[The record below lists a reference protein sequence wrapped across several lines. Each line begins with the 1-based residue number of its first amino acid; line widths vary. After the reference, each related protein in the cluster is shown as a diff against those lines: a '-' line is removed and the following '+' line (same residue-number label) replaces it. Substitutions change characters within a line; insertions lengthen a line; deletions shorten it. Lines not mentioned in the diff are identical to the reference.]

1 MTNYDYYVAMFD
13 DIKDTIQDGYYDEKL
28 LEFVDNG
35 EIDFEGITEMLHDE
49 LWIDDGVTGNAS
61 GSYYCN
67 SYKAKMA
74 VIDNE
79 DLLQDALREFCVEPE
94 TITEHFI
101 NGDWEYFDVTIRC
114 YILGEVIADVVEN
127 WLADYLN
134 QIIKNA

>member
-1 MTNYDYYVAMFD
+1 MTNYDYYVAMFN
-13 DIKDTIQDGYYDEKL
+13 DIKDTIQAGDYDEKM
-28 LEFVDNG
+28 LEYVDNG
-35 EIDFEGITEMLHDE
+35 KIDFDGIAEMLNDE
-49 LWIDDGVTGNAS
+49 LWVDDGVTGNAS

-67 SYKAKMA
+67 SYGAKMA
-74 VIDNE
+74 VMDNE

-94 TITEHFI
+94 TITEHFL
-101 NGDWEYFDVTIRC
+101 NGDWKYFDVTIRC

>member
-1 MTNYDYYVAMFD
+1 MFD

-28 LEFVDNG
+28 LEFVNDD
-35 EIDFEGITEMLHDE
+35 EIDFDGITEMLHDE
-49 LWIDDGVTGNAS
+49 LWVDDSVTGNAS

-67 SYKAKMA
+67 SYNAKMA

-127 WLADYLN
+127 WLPQYLKR
-134 QIIKNA
+134 IIKNA